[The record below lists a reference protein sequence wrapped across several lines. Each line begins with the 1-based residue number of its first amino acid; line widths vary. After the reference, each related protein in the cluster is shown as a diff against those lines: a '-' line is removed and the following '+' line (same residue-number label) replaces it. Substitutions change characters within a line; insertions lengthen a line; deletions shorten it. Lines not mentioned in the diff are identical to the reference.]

1 MAIEVISEIVPKN
14 HGQFP
19 IADINNIRGGLHSVT
34 TIEERNSI
42 PQLKLKDGMLIFVK
56 NDTQHWYQYSDNKWI
71 PFTLALSQTSNGFY
85 IVQNISELNN
95 DIYKKPGL
103 ILYVESNST
112 LYIYTENKWKSF
124 GYNDSIP
131 IYTQSVINDKGTSL
145 PDKYISVPDKISDL
159 NQQSKDQTFKL
170 SKDSSYVDILTSSIR
185 ALQMEVAKIKNTF
198 KYGMYSYTGTHTA
211 MSTISEEIQ
220 NPEKEPLWAVDENTL
235 SEISE
240 LPLDETNGLKGI
252 GSVNT
257 SIPNKLQ
264 ITGEVTWQDEL
275 FSTIKDEQIFIYI
288 TSSNNNIKIVGGVEN
303 DLYEL
308 DLSTIIN
315 SNEPQ
320 NIMICINRPTT
331 TNGKLSGKA
340 YIYIVSDNYYTDKNI
355 IKGYYSVRDN
365 TLSSSFVD
373 LTDIYIQQQD
383 NFNLNSIIFKDIDI
397 TKAKVYSKYQTFSN
411 NIVPSKPNDS
421 EYKYNVAHITIRSI
435 DTYDN
440 LVAIQNQLP
449 ENELIFVENTKRL
462 YIKNHYKLQIIG
474 GSSTS
479 PIQPPEEGMTEEEV
493 LAKLKDL
500 GIVTLDNGNLELS
513 NLQDIIFVNNDT
525 GKKFKM
531 YIDAY
536 GKVVTEEVTDNTLA
550 KEISDKEYTFTQDIR
565 GFIGQLR
572 YQEHNSNKDLIQF
585 AKTNNLGL
593 YSDRLQIAAMYCPL
607 TIDTIYGCTHSYI
620 ELQNTSDT
628 DFQLEGCY
636 LHIARKVLVNSSEQ
650 IEVQHLALDGFIPA
664 GGTYLIRGKKWANP
678 EDSNV
683 FINVS
688 TYDKEW
694 YVNGELF
701 NWQSYKD
708 GGIGIALTYGN
719 ANLSYD
725 TLLVNNNQDNA
736 TSKNAPYI
744 YDPSFIDGIYCG
756 TAFTNTSNQGYWA
769 ASLAIPLLSNSI
781 CKNTFELE
789 PAQQGFQGLNKYDSS
804 RNRWSS
810 SNDYANIQLDNE
822 YIEFPFS
829 DEKYPVS
836 LFTPKASFEYK
847 NVCTD
852 KTKLDL
858 NKPNAV
864 VVSFGKNIYTTR
876 CFNWV
881 SSGLF
886 DEYVFIKYGNTWKA
900 FESYKEGDT
909 YDISTYP
916 QKVQFDSTVQSIIYN
931 RFMIRFPAN
940 NTLCTS
946 HKCIIKFAKF
956 AALSPTTY
964 TYIVGR
970 ALKNGQPDFNH
981 CSEERTFTLYPE
993 SYVPRIYQITDQQG
1007 FHWIEYQVWAAA
1019 AKKVNERILE
1029 DSTKEHIIPILIDT
1043 GDVTQNGTR
1052 VNEWLDYFIGGDC
1065 LFNHLEQMNIV
1076 GNNDL
1081 CSTIPTELGTGDDI
1095 GKSNSYYFHIFNC
1108 YEIDTNNLPI
1118 VNNKYV
1124 PSLYYF
1130 ETTNQRFVMVNSE
1143 ITYENCTNWFNLK
1156 TPKGTTVN
1164 IYTGWSIPKDSSA
1177 QEYFTSDT
1185 FTPLYD
1191 KIFNMTN
1198 TTKKLIVC
1206 CHESPFTVITNNSL
1220 ANSQKGVSRSISNT
1234 GTLVGSHLNQICPED
1249 NKKGIYWFSRLME
1262 YRNVGIVLCGHKHT
1276 YTCTYPLREYYFYD
1290 TFNSKDNGPMPMNP
1304 TLQNDN
1310 ITFIKDGID
1319 YSKLPLTKRPVSGSD
1334 TTSSFLPYTSKE
1346 DLTGGITYFMCQA
1359 TGYKLTSNKEL
1370 PSANQKFSKVLP
1382 QTTVKNG
1389 KDSPSAEQKYPMFAI
1404 ISLDSNNIA
1413 IKLLRIKNIFNSKF
1427 VFNQQTH
1434 STTSPVI
1441 EYLGDISDT
1450 NNFGVWGTTEK
1461 TLVTL

>member
-1 MAIEVISEIVPKN
+1 MAVEVISEIVPKN
-14 HGQFP
+14 GGKFP
-19 IADINNIRGGLHSVT
+19 IANVNNIRGGLHSVT
-34 TIEERNSI
+34 TIEDRDNI
-42 PQLKLKDGMLIFVK
+42 PEQKLMEGMLIYVK
-56 NDTQHWYQYSDNKWI
+56 DDTQHWYQYSNNKWI
-71 PFTLALSQTSNGFY
+71 VFSLALSQTSNGFY
-85 IVQNISELNN
+85 IVQNTSELEN

-103 ILYVESNST
+103 ILFVKGNST

-124 GYNDSIP
+124 GYDDSIP

-145 PDKYISVPDKISDL
+145 PDKYISVPDKVSDL

-170 SKDSSYVDILTSSIR
+170 SKDSSYADIIMSSLR

-211 MSTISEEIQ
+211 MSTIAEEIQ
-220 NPEKEPLWAVDENTL
+220 NPAEEPLWAVDENTL
-235 SEISE
+235 SEISS
-240 LPLDETNGLKGI
+240 LSLDETNGLKGT

-257 SIPNKLQ
+257 SVSNKLQ
-264 ITGEVTWQDEL
+264 ITGEVNWQDDI
-275 FSTIKDEQIFIYI
+275 FPTIGDNQIFIYI
-288 TSSNNNIKIVGGVEN
+288 TSSNSNIIIGVGDADDKI
-303 DLYEL
+303 EL
-308 DLSTIIN
+308 DLSTIIG
-315 SNEPQ
+315 SNETQ
-320 NIMICINRPTT
+320 NIMVCINRPTIT
-331 TNGKLSGKA
+331 DEKVSGKA
-340 YIYIVSDNYYTDKNI
+340 YVYVVSDNYYTDKNI
-355 IKGYYSVRDN
+355 VKGY
-365 TLSSSFVD
+365 LSSNWKLSKSFVD
-373 LTDIYIQQQD
+373 LTDTYIKHQ
-383 NFNLNSIIFKDIDI
+383 NYFNLNYIKFKDVNI

-449 ENELIFVENTKRL
+449 ENELIYVESTKRL
-462 YIKNHYKLQIIG
+462 YIKNHYKLQVIG
-474 GSSTS
+474 GSSTG

-493 LAKLKDL
+493 LAKLKDM

-536 GKVVTEEVTDNTLA
+536 GKVITEEVTDNTLA
-550 KEISDKEYTFTQDIR
+550 KEIASKEYTFTQDIR

-572 YQEHNSNKDLIQF
+572 YQEHNSNKNLNPF
-585 AKTNNLGL
+585 ARTDNLGL
-593 YSDRLQIAAMYCPL
+593 YSDRLQIAAMYSPL
-607 TIDTIYGCTHSYI
+607 TTDTIYGCTHSYI
-620 ELQNTSDT
+620 ELQNTSNV

-636 LHIARKVLVNSSEQ
+636 LHIARKVFVNSSEQ
-650 IEVQHLALDGFIPA
+650 VEVQHLALDGFIPA

-694 YVNGELF
+694 YVNRELF

-719 ANLSYD
+719 ENLEYD
-725 TLLVNNNQDNA
+725 TLLVNNNQD
-736 TSKNAPYI
+736 TSIVKDAPYV
-744 YDPSFIDGIYCG
+744 YDTSFIDGIYCG
-756 TAFTNTSNQGYWA
+756 KAFVNTSNQGYWA
-769 ASLAIPLLSNSI
+769 ASLAIPILSNSI

-804 RNRWSS
+804 RYRWSS
-810 SNDYANIQLDNE
+810 DNDYANIQLNNE

-829 DEKYPVS
+829 DNKYPVS

-881 SSGLF
+881 SSGYF
-886 DEYVFIKYGNTWKA
+886 DEYVFIKSGDTWKA

-909 YDISTYP
+909 YDTSVYP
-916 QKVQFDSTVQSIIYN
+916 QKVQFDATVQSIVYN

-946 HKCIIKFAKF
+946 HKCIIK
-956 AALSPTTY
+956 LVESSVTTPTTY
-964 TYIVGR
+964 TYRVGR
-970 ALKNGQPDFNH
+970 ALKNGQPDLKH

-993 SYVPRIYQITDQQG
+993 SYTPRIYQITDQQG

-1019 AKKVNERILE
+1019 AKKVNERILS
-1029 DSTKEHIIPILIDT
+1029 DSAKENIIPILIDT

-1052 VNEWLDYFIGGDC
+1052 VNEWLDYFVGGEC

-1108 YEIDTNNLPI
+1108 YEIDTDNLPI

-1156 TPKGTTVN
+1156 TSKGVTVN
-1164 IYTGWSIPKDSSA
+1164 IYTGWSIPRDSSA

-1185 FTPLYD
+1185 FTPLYN
-1191 KIFNMTN
+1191 KIYNMTN

-1206 CHESPFTVITNNSL
+1206 CHESPFTVITNDSL
-1220 ANSQKGVSRSISNT
+1220 ENTYKNVSRSISNK
-1234 GTLVGSHLNQICPED
+1234 GALVGSHLNQICPED

-1262 YRNVGIVLCGHKHT
+1262 YRQAAIVLCGHKHT
-1276 YTCTYPLREYYFYD
+1276 YTCTYPLREYYFYGNS
-1290 TFNSKDNGPMPMNP
+1290 NSKDNGPMTMNP
-1304 TLQNDN
+1304 TLENDD
-1310 ITFIKDGID
+1310 ITFVKDGVN
-1319 YSKLPLTKRPVSGSD
+1319 YSKFPLTKRPVSGSD
-1334 TTSSFLPYTSKE
+1334 TTTSFLPYTSVE
-1346 DLTGGITYFMCQA
+1346 NLTGGITYFMCQA

-1404 ISLDSNNIA
+1404 ISLDSNIT
-1413 IKLLRIKNIFNSKF
+1413 IKLLRIKNIFNSSFK
-1427 VFNQQTH
+1427 FNQQAH
-1434 STTSPVI
+1434 STTDPII